1 VKTRRIKRQRQ
12 GEAGYALV
20 ASMIILMMITAL
32 GLLAMVSSSA
42 EQVITTNLG
51 EEQIHFFLAE
61 QGIDRVLSHLHYLE
75 SGLFSRTLGLG
86 YDPLQSNV
94 DLTPKQVLENRGALH
109 FTGDAGSSTVQPYG
123 SMQLDAWIDPMD
135 FEGWYDRGISRP
147 VAINVRL
154 TNLVKGIDKAFRAYV
169 RSDSIW
175 DMAYYAM
182 NANPAVRGSSS
193 SPESCN
199 QASQNWYACQSAWL
213 HGDTILGNV
222 YVSNVSYT
230 PADGFVMAEPDTAR
244 LFMRGKPNFL
254 GQVSWRNAER
264 FDYGDSSG
272 SNYTN
277 SQNQTRGGRNLPA
290 TLLPNFSRRNM
301 RYNAKPLMM
310 PPVPAST
317 DANGSYRQAA
327 DITFKAPPTG
337 YAWKIIF
344 RNDMDTVDTGGTKSE
359 TWVASAITHAVN
371 TGVSPTR
378 GVPTEE
384 DHGTM
389 MIYQV
394 PLDLG
399 TNAER
404 LIYRRAAF
412 FGDDIAHRHARML
425 LPGGAAGV
433 IGEIWDPNNASF
445 KNDISGRY
453 CYDYRNLSEATFG
466 PANDV
471 RDISHFFMYVPSR
484 GQDKYNREGACVGSG
499 STYSGIIFFEGGP
512 VLVSGI
518 LDGQVTIA
526 VAGDIYLDHEIEYE
540 NSPTIPLHTY
550 YNLNEPDILALIATG
565 DVIIPNSYPD
575 KRALG
580 EREIYADDWSDAQ
593 SDPDEYTG
601 SLFQPTGRYDNP
613 PYNLK
618 DDDGSEDIQAVIM
631 SYGLAC
637 TMTGTGSN
645 YNCSAPSTADIRA
658 FRVGFHATPRTYNAS
673 TPAAPSYADP
683 PFDRDPAVAAFITSG
698 GNDSGKL
705 RIVGA
710 VMENIPGRLAYD
722 HEFGAYASG
731 TCSNGTACNRIGF
744 SEVELSYDQRLKYLP
759 PPYPRQA
766 TSVSG
771 YQSFKVP
778 LGYAAYYLMSW
789 EEIDPTDAELSDG
802 VW

>member
-1 VKTRRIKRQRQ
+1 VKTKRIKRQRQ

-20 ASMIILMMITAL
+20 ASMIILMLITAL

-51 EEQIHFFLAE
+51 EDQTHFFLAE
-61 QGIDRVLSHLHYLE
+61 QGIDRVLSHMHYLE
-75 SGLFSRTLGLG
+75 CGLFSRTYGLG

-94 DLTPKQVLENRGALH
+94 DLNPKQVLENRGALH
-109 FTGDAGSSTVQPYG
+109 FTGGAGSNSVQSYG
-123 SMQLDAWIDPMD
+123 SLTLDAWIDPMD

-154 TNLVKGIDKAFRAYV
+154 TNLIKGINKAFRAYV
-169 RSDSIW
+169 RSDSVW

-182 NANPAVRGSSS
+182 NSNPAVRGTSS
-193 SPESCN
+193 SPENCS
-199 QASQNWYACQSAWL
+199 QSSQNWYACQSAWL
-213 HGDTILGNV
+213 NGDTILGNV
-222 YVSNVSYT
+222 YVSNTTYT
-230 PADGFVMAEPDTAR
+230 PSTGFVMGEPDTAR
-244 LFMRGKPNFL
+244 LFMRGKPRFL

-272 SNYTN
+272 SNYLN
-277 SQNQTRGGRNLPA
+277 SQNQTRGGRSIDEDILPD
-290 TLLPNFSRRNM
+290 FSRRNM
-301 RYNAKPLMM
+301 RYNAKPIMM
-310 PPVPAST
+310 PPVTTVT
-317 DANGSYRQAA
+317 DAVGSYRQAA
-327 DITFKAPPTG
+327 DITFAAPATG

-359 TWVASAITHAVN
+359 SWVASAITHAVN
-371 TGVSPTR
+371 VGVSPTR

-394 PLDLG
+394 PLDMG
-399 TNAER
+399 NATQR
-404 LIYRRAAF
+404 MAYRRAAF
-412 FGDDIAHRHARML
+412 YGNDIAHRHARML
-425 LPGGAAGV
+425 SPGGAPGAV
-433 IGEIWDPNNASF
+433 GEIWSPTHASY
-445 KNDISGRY
+445 KDDISGKY
-453 CYDYRNLSEATFG
+453 CYDYRNLNEGTFG
-466 PANDV
+466 PANDT
-471 RDISHFFMYVPSR
+471 RDISHYFMYVPSR
-484 GQDKYNREGACVGSG
+484 GQVKYTREGTCVGSG
-499 STYSGIIFFEGGP
+499 GNYSGIIFFEGGP

-518 LDGQVTIA
+518 LDGQLTIA

-550 YNLNEPDILALIATG
+550 SGFIEPDILALIATG

-601 SLFQPTGRYDNP
+601 SLFQPTGRYDDP

-631 SYGLAC
+631 SYGLNC
-637 TMTGTGSN
+637 TLSGSS
-645 YNCSAPSTADIRA
+645 YSCSAPSTSDIRA
-658 FRVGFHATPRTYNAS
+658 FRVGFYATARTYNAS
-673 TPAAPSYADP
+673 TPYAPSYTDP
-683 PFDRDPAVAAFITSG
+683 PYDRDPTVAEFNSSG

-710 VMENIPGRLAYD
+710 VIENIPGRLAYD

-731 TCSNGTACNRIGF
+731 TCSDGVSCNRIGF

-766 TSVSG
+766 SSISG

-789 EEIDPTDAELSDG
+789 EEVDPTDAELSDG

>member
-1 VKTRRIKRQRQ
+1 MTKRIKRQRQ

-20 ASMIILMMITAL
+20 ASMIILMLITAL

-51 EEQIHFFLAE
+51 EEQTHFFLAE

-75 SGLFSRTLGLG
+75 CGLFSRSYGLG
-86 YDPLQSNV
+86 YDPLQSNA

-109 FTGDAGSSTVQPYG
+109 FTGDAGSSTIQPYG
-123 SMQLDAWIDPMD
+123 SMTLDAWIDPMD

-154 TNLVKGIDKAFRAYV
+154 TNSIKGINKAFRAYV
-169 RSDSIW
+169 RTDSVW

-182 NANPAVRGSSS
+182 NANPAVRTSSS
-193 SPESCN
+193 SPENCN
-199 QASQNWYACQSAWL
+199 QASQNWFACQSAWL
-213 HGDTILGNV
+213 NGDTILGNV
-222 YVSNVSYT
+222 YVSNTTYT
-230 PADGFVMAEPDTAR
+230 PSTGFVMGAPDTAR

-277 SQNQTRGGRNLPA
+277 SQNQTRGGRTLPN

-301 RYNAKPLMM
+301 RYNAKPIMM
-310 PPVPAST
+310 PPVTNIIDSV
-317 DANGSYRQAA
+317 GSYRQAA
-327 DITFKAPPTG
+327 DITFAAPPTG

-359 TWVASAITHAVN
+359 SWVASAITHAVN
-371 TGVSPTR
+371 VGVSPSR
-378 GVPTEE
+378 GIPTQE

-394 PLDLG
+394 PLNMG
-399 TNAER
+399 NATQR
-404 LIYRRAAF
+404 MAYRRAAF

-425 LPGGAAGV
+425 SPGGAAGV
-433 IGEIWDPNNASF
+433 AGEIWSPNHASF
-445 KNDISGRY
+445 KDDISGKY
-453 CYDYRNLSEATFG
+453 CYDYRNLPEATFG

-471 RDISHFFMYVPSR
+471 RDISHYFMYVPSR
-484 GQDKYNREGACVGSG
+484 GQVKYNREGTCVGSG
-499 STYSGIIFFEGGP
+499 GNYTGIMFFEGGP

-518 LDGQVTIA
+518 LDGQLTIA

-550 YNLNEPDILALIATG
+550 SGFIEPDILGLFATG

-631 SYGLAC
+631 SYGLEC
-637 TMTGTGSN
+637 TLSGSN
-645 YNCSAPSTADIRA
+645 YTCTAPSTSDIRA
-658 FRVGFHATPRTYNAS
+658 FRVGFYATPRTYNAS
-673 TPAAPSYADP
+673 TPYLPSYTDP
-683 PFDRDPAVAAFITSG
+683 PYDRDPAVAAFSSSG

-710 VMENIPGRLAYD
+710 VIENIPGRLAYD
-722 HEFGAYASG
+722 HEFGSYASG
-731 TCSNGTACNRIGF
+731 TCVNGTSCRNAHR
-744 SEVELSYDQRLKYLP
+744 
-759 PPYPRQA
+759 
-766 TSVSG
+766 
-771 YQSFKVP
+771 
-778 LGYAAYYLMSW
+778 
-789 EEIDPTDAELSDG
+789 
-802 VW
+802 

>member
-1 VKTRRIKRQRQ
+1 MKTKRIKRQRQ

-20 ASMIILMMITAL
+20 ASMIILMLITAL

-51 EEQIHFFLAE
+51 EDQTHFFLAE
-61 QGIDRVLSHLHYLE
+61 QGIDRVLSHMHYLE
-75 SGLFSRTLGLG
+75 CGLFSRTYGLG

-94 DLTPKQVLENRGALH
+94 DLNPKQVLENRGALH
-109 FTGDAGSSTVQPYG
+109 FTGGAGSNSVQSYG
-123 SMQLDAWIDPMD
+123 SLTLDAWIDPMD

-154 TNLVKGIDKAFRAYV
+154 TNLIKGINKAFRAYV
-169 RSDSIW
+169 RSDSVW

-182 NANPAVRGSSS
+182 NSNPAVRGTSS
-193 SPESCN
+193 SPENCS
-199 QASQNWYACQSAWL
+199 QSSQNWYACQSAWL
-213 HGDTILGNV
+213 NGDTILGNV
-222 YVSNVSYT
+222 YVSNTTYT
-230 PADGFVMAEPDTAR
+230 PSTGFVMGEPDTAR
-244 LFMRGKPNFL
+244 LFMRGKPRFL

-272 SNYTN
+272 SNYLN
-277 SQNQTRGGRNLPA
+277 SQNQTRGGRSIDEDILPD
-290 TLLPNFSRRNM
+290 FSRRNM
-301 RYNAKPLMM
+301 RYNAKPIMM
-310 PPVPAST
+310 PPVTTVT
-317 DANGSYRQAA
+317 DAVGSYRQAA
-327 DITFKAPPTG
+327 DITFAAPATG

-359 TWVASAITHAVN
+359 SWVASAITHAVN
-371 TGVSPTR
+371 VGVSPTR

-394 PLDLG
+394 PLDMG
-399 TNAER
+399 NATQR
-404 LIYRRAAF
+404 MAYRRAAF
-412 FGDDIAHRHARML
+412 YGNDIAHRHARML
-425 LPGGAAGV
+425 SPGGAPGAV
-433 IGEIWDPNNASF
+433 GEIWSPTHASY
-445 KNDISGRY
+445 KDDISGKY
-453 CYDYRNLSEATFG
+453 CYDYRNLNEGTFG
-466 PANDV
+466 PANDT
-471 RDISHFFMYVPSR
+471 RDISHYFMYVPSR
-484 GQDKYNREGACVGSG
+484 GQVKYTREGTCVGSG
-499 STYSGIIFFEGGP
+499 GNYSGIIFFEGGP

-518 LDGQVTIA
+518 LDGQLTIA

-550 YNLNEPDILALIATG
+550 SGFIEPDILALIATG

-601 SLFQPTGRYDNP
+601 SLFQPTGRYDDP

-631 SYGLAC
+631 SYGLNC
-637 TMTGTGSN
+637 TLSGSS
-645 YNCSAPSTADIRA
+645 YSCSAPSTSDIRA
-658 FRVGFHATPRTYNAS
+658 FRVGFYATARTYNAS
-673 TPAAPSYADP
+673 TPYAPSYTDP
-683 PFDRDPAVAAFITSG
+683 PYDRDPTVAEFNSSG

-710 VMENIPGRLAYD
+710 VIENIPGRLAYD

-731 TCSNGTACNRIGF
+731 TCSDGVSCNRIGF

-766 TSVSG
+766 SSISG

-789 EEIDPTDAELSDG
+789 EEVDPTDAELSDG